1 MQVLRSGGRIG
12 VVSISKGKVGL
23 TVRLYEWAHRK
34 FPKYVDCRPIFLQEA
49 LEGAGFQVLDVKEF
63 SMLGLPG
70 ENVLA
75 KKM

>member
-12 VVSISKGKVGL
+12 VVSISKWIVGL

-34 FPKYVDCRPIFLQEA
+34 FLKYFDCRPIFLWEA